1 MSEQEVWA
9 LMSEAEELPPGPAQ
23 VAVLEAAVRHADA
36 TQDDGLSYEARSL
49 LIRAA
54 VFGGCSER
62 AITALSWC
70 LAKSDKDPERFPVYN
85 LMWQYKWI
93 VPSLPEFP
101 TISREQILRMV
112 DDFASR
118 TDRLGWGTRTVEYLR
133 WKVAFDMG
141 DFDVAADCY
150 KSWKKLKRDQN
161 SDCHACETDAVVEF
175 LIIMGQDEDAL
186 QAAQPIFNGSLGC
199 AEVPEVTHG
208 IIITPLLRL
217 GRVEEAGEHFQSGYR
232 KVSRNP
238 EFLETVGRFMIYL
251 IRADRL
257 NDAARLFRKHLS
269 WSLASREGLAKF
281 RFDTAAALF
290 LERLAESRK
299 KFKAQLPESFPGYQ
313 ESGQYITADL
323 AAELRR
329 GASDL
334 AAQFDRRN
342 GNDYYS
348 RQLDEMRLLAFGP
361 AAI

>member
-1 MSEQEVWA
+1 MSEQAVYE
-9 LMSEAEELPPGPAQ
+9 LMSEAWELPEGPAQ
-23 VAVLEAAVRHADA
+23 VAALEEAVRLADA
-36 TQDDGLSYEARSL
+36 TQDDDLSYHARDA

-70 LAKSDKDPERFPVYN
+70 LAMSDKDPDAFPVYD

-101 TISREQILRMV
+101 AVSRQQIMRMLE
-112 DDFASR
+112 DFASR
-118 TDRLGWGTRTVEYLR
+118 TRQLGWGTRTIEYLR

-141 DFDVAADCY
+141 DLDVAAESY
-150 KSWKKLKRDQN
+150 VTWKKLPRDEN
-161 SDCHACETDAVVEF
+161 SDCHACEADAIVEY
-175 LIIMGQDEDAL
+175 LIIIGNDDEAL
-186 QAAQPIFNGSLGC
+186 KAAQPIFSGRLSC

-208 IIITPLLRL
+208 IVITPLLRL
-217 GRVEEAGEHFQSGYR
+217 GRVDEAGEHFQSGYR

-238 EFLETVGRFMIYL
+238 EYLETVARYVIYL
-251 IRADRL
+251 IRANRM
-257 NDAARLFRKHLS
+257 NDAARLFRKHLP

-299 KFKAQLPESFPGYQ
+299 QFKVQLPESFPGYQ
-313 ESGQYITADL
+313 ESGQYVTAEL
-323 AAELRR
+323 AATLRSR
-329 GASDL
+329 ANQL
-334 AAQFDRRN
+334 TQQFDQRN

-348 RQLDEMRLLAFGP
+348 REAAEMRSLAFGDE
-361 AAI
+361 AN